1 MATKKE
7 ESNVKNV
14 RSQTPWGGLDVPDQ
28 KLHAIGAQVVTR
40 KNQYYSSASYDWY
53 TKRVDRLNA
62 VINQEVPQNTNV
74 NARVKIIRGMT
85 RAAYDYYNFRT
96 IDLFDVPNL
105 AQVQADISNE
115 VNKQMADDLTVY
127 VNSILNSGN
136 KWYKRHLYKR
146 FRYLPDYGWSPA
158 FDYYHKSNSWA
169 VRAITESAL
178 PGLETMK
185 ITAEQDDYQS
195 GPRSM
200 IIDPKN
206 WFGDAYNPIDD
217 SVYEGYIKRMY
228 VKDID
233 VAIGMT
239 DDKGKDIYNV
249 DVLKKYKGDILKGA
263 KYPDQYRNQAD
274 SPANAP
280 SPGNKDT
287 YNTPGFIDCVVY
299 QGTLDYIGEEE
310 DGNTYYVEV
319 LTTGEVVR
327 LQEAPLDRGRL
338 FNHFQT
344 HPMRNNPFS
353 RSWLDSM
360 YDMQVMSDIISSS
373 MLENLQDGQH
383 RFWAYDEGALVNPDD
398 FESPEGLNVLLR
410 LTGPN
415 ALLPRLL
422 NDGQSGNFRDA
433 LSALEWLGRENESFG
448 VSLQQLGAV
457 GQSTAKTATQSR
469 ITSSADALK
478 YRAPI
483 KCFST
488 EGIIPQINN
497 ITLLSI
503 VNDSERVRKVHSPD
517 GREVKITPEHI
528 NFYIHGCH
536 VNLYETITRDYDDLS
551 ARINNWVQMAQ
562 GITQLKDPAPFIK
575 VVRASAK
582 FGGIPQDVIDDA
594 LPKPEPIDANN
605 PDQGQATQQ
614 MQQQLQE
621 LQGQLQQAQQQMQ
634 SMASEYELKVT
645 KLKLEEQKLGLDA
658 QRVEIERGK
667 VRADT
672 AIKAADVASR
682 IPQQELR
689 DSEKDSL
696 YRSFTPPKGA
706 E

>member
-1 MATKKE
+1 MARQ
-7 ESNVKNV
+7 V
-14 RSQTPWGGLDVPDQ
+14 RDVRKQTPWGGLKIDAN
-28 KLHAIGAQVVTR
+28 KMSAISAQVITR
-40 KNQYYSSASYDWY
+40 KNQYYSSPSYDWY
-53 TKRVDRLNA
+53 TKRTDRLNA
-62 VINQEVPQNTNV
+62 VINQEVPPNTNV
-74 NARVKIIRGMT
+74 NSRVKIIRGMT
-85 RAAYDYYNFRT
+85 RAAYDYYYFRT
-96 IDLFDVPNL
+96 VDLFDVPQL
-105 AQVQADISNE
+105 CQVQADISND
-115 VNKQMADDLTVY
+115 VNKQMAEDLSVY
-127 VNSILNSGN
+127 ANSILNSGN
-136 KWYKRHLYKR
+136 KWYRRHLFKR
-146 FRYLPDYGWSPA
+146 FRNLPNYGWSPA

-169 VRAITESAL
+169 VRAVTESYM
-178 PGLETMK
+178 PGLENMK
-185 ITAEQDDYQS
+185 ITAENDDFQS

-217 SVYEGYIKRMY
+217 STYEGYIKRMY

-239 DDKGKDIYNV
+239 DENGKDIY
-249 DVLKKYKGDILKGA
+249 DVATLKKYKADILKGA

-274 SPANAP
+274 SPGSYP
-280 SPGNKDT
+280 TPGNKDT
-287 YNTPGFIDCVVY
+287 YNTPGFIDCIVY
-299 QGTLDYIGEEE
+299 QGPLDYIGEEE
-310 DGNTYYVEV
+310 DGNTYYLEV
-319 LTTGEVVR
+319 LTTGEVIR
-327 LQEAPLDRGRL
+327 IQEAPLDRGRL

-344 HPMRNNPFS
+344 HPMSNNPFS
-353 RSWLDSM
+353 RSWLDAL
-360 YDMQVMSDIISSS
+360 YDMQVMSDIVSSS
-373 MLENLQDGQH
+373 MLENLQDGLH
-383 RFWAYDEGALVNPDD
+383 RFWAYDEQSLVNPDD

-415 ALLPRLL
+415 AIIPKLI
-422 NDGQSGNFRDA
+422 NDGQSGNLRDS
-433 LSALEWLGRENESFG
+433 LSALEWIGRENESFG

-483 KCFST
+483 KGFSA

-497 ITLLSI
+497 LVMLSM
-503 VNDSERVRKVHSPD
+503 VNDSDRVRKVHSPD
-517 GREVKITPEHI
+517 GREIKLTPDHM

-594 LPKPEPIDANN
+594 LPTPAPADANN
-605 PDQGQATQQ
+605 PEQNPA
-614 MQQQLQE
+614 MQQAQAQMQE

-634 SMASEYELKVT
+634 AMATEYELKVA
-645 KLKLEEQKLGLDA
+645 KIKLEEQKIGLDA

-682 IPQQELR
+682 IPMQEMR
-689 DSEKDSL
+689 EGQKDSL
-696 YRSFTPPKGA
+696 YKSFEPVKGA